1 MSEEAIIRFLRERSS
16 RGALQSEIVEATG
29 YSKSTISYFLTK
41 LESKDIVYRRREG
54 GSGFRVWLKGFESS
68 SRLIRVGMVRAA
80 EYPFIFDFKSRLE
93 ENGYGVHLRVYEDGV
108 SLMSDLVRGRIEVG
122 LSPLITQLV
131 FYAASRGKFK
141 IVASGVSG
149 GGSIIL
155 RRGVELSEV
164 RRAGSTLA
172 STMDACLAAYLKERG
187 LSDVEVVYFD
197 GPQRMVEALGR
208 GDVEM
213 LSIWE
218 PYSSMLEA
226 KGHKRLARFN
236 EFMGVFPC
244 CVLALNLADEE
255 LERLVADVFVEVLS
269 KREYVDCAPKLG
281 DLIDVEPEV
290 VRRCLVE
297 YEFHPKFEARDV
309 KGYLKSVGL
318 EATTQWAAKA
328 LSRY

>member
-1 MSEEAIIRFLRERSS
+1 MSEEAIVRFLRERGS

-41 LESKDIVYRRREG
+41 LESKGVVYRRRER
-54 GSGFRVWLKGFESS
+54 GFGLRVWLKGFESS

-93 ENGYGVHLRVYEDGV
+93 EMGFGVHLRVYEDGV
-108 SLMSDLVRGRIEVG
+108 SLMSDLVRGRIEIG

-141 IVASGVSG
+141 IIASGVSG
-149 GGSIIL
+149 GGSIVL
-155 RRGVELSEV
+155 RRGVALSDV

-172 STMDACLAAYLKERG
+172 STMDVCLAAYLRERG

-197 GPQRMVEALGR
+197 GPQRMVEALER

-218 PYSSMLEA
+218 PYSSMLES

-236 EFMGVFPC
+236 DFMGVFPC
-244 CVLALNLADEE
+244 CVLALNLADEG
-255 LERLVADVFVEVLS
+255 LEGLVADVFIEALS
-269 KREYVDCAPKLG
+269 KKDHANGASKLG
-281 DLIDVEPEV
+281 GLINVEPEV
-290 VRRCLVE
+290 VRRCLAE
-297 YEFHPKFEARDV
+297 YEFHPKFEERDV
-309 KGYLKSVGL
+309 RGYLKSVGL
-318 EATTQWAAKA
+318 EATTRWVARA
-328 LSRY
+328 LSYC